1 MSHGGGYD
9 GKNCAHAVRL
19 LEMSIEILKGEGI
32 NVRRKNREDLL
43 AIRRGEWDYD
53 ELIKRMEGLK
63 VELDSAYLTS
73 NLPDD
78 ISSEFVNDLLIKI
91 RKTRYGL

>member
-1 MSHGGGYD
+1 M
-9 GKNCAHAVRL
+9 NNVAIVTALR
-19 LEMSIEILKGEGI
+19 
-32 NVRRKNREDLL
+32 NVRPHPNADRVKL
-43 AIRRGEWDYD
+43 ATCHGNQIVI

-91 RKTRYGL
+91 RKTRYGINEKEWL